1 MWGPVLRF
9 ERFGDKRFRMRIEA
23 LVQRELDGL
32 RAAGLLRVPRVIDGA
47 QGPLVTLDGRQA
59 LCFCSNNYLG
69 LADHASIVAA
79 VTKAIGALGFGAC
92 ASRHI
97 TGTMRLHRELEERM
111 ASFVGLERALFFPTG
126 YAANQGAVQALA
138 TPKTLVL
145 SDERNHASIIDG
157 CRLGRADVK
166 VFRHADAEHVQ
177 ELLAA
182 SRDRYELRLVVTESV
197 FSMDGDLAPLRRLRE
212 LCDEHDAALFVDDA
226 HALGVMGEQGRG
238 ACALLGVKPDVLTAT
253 FGKALGC
260 SGAFVAASKSVVAWI
275 ENRARPHV
283 FTTAPSPALP
293 AAALAAIELVER
305 ADDRRSQL
313 RENAR
318 VLRQGLVSLDYQ
330 VLGDTHIL
338 PLPLGA
344 AERATQFSDK
354 LLDLGVFVHAI
365 RPPTVA
371 RGTSRLRITP
381 LATHTLEQISTVL
394 QAFAALRD
402 EA

>member
-1 MWGPVLRF
+1 VISGSQGPVLT
-9 ERFGDKRFRMRIEA
+9 
-23 LVQRELDGL
+23 VDG
-32 RAAGLLRVPRVIDGA
+32 
-47 QGPLVTLDGRQA
+47 QQA

-69 LADHASIVAA
+69 LADHPAIVAA
-79 VTKAIGALGFGAC
+79 VTEAIETLGFGAC

-97 TGTMRLHRELEERM
+97 TGTMQLHRVLEERV
-111 ASFVGLERALFFPTG
+111 AEYVGLERALFFPTG

-157 CRLGRADVK
+157 CRLGRAEVK
-166 VFRHADAEHVQ
+166 VYRHADAEHVR
-177 ELLAA
+177 ELLEA
-182 SRDRYELRLVVTESV
+182 SRDGYELRLVLTESV
-197 FSMDGDLAPLRRLRE
+197 FSMDGDLAPLRALRA

-293 AAALAAIELVER
+293 AAALAALDLVSR
-305 ADDRRSQL
+305 ANDRRSQL
-313 RENAR
+313 RDHVAA
-318 VLRQGLVSLDYQ
+318 LRQGLTGMGYQ

-344 AERATQFSDK
+344 AERATQFSEQ
-354 LLDLGVFVHAI
+354 LLQRGVFVHAI

-381 LATHTLEQISTVL
+381 LATHTFEHISTVL
-394 QAFAALRD
+394 QAFAELRGG
-402 EA
+402 A